1 MMRSALNEY
10 PLFAG
15 ISGEDQKMLL
25 PCINARLVDLPPG
38 QCVQWL
44 PEHTGL
50 VLDGELV
57 PDGELATDGKAEFCG
72 GRSAAE
78 ADADG
83 RGFTD
88 ARSAAEADADGRGFT
103 DSRSVAE
110 AEQKNSA
117 PGFGLKP
124 DALLLFDTPVTLT
137 AKEHCLILKMDRHM
151 MYSPCWFSCSFHH
164 RLMQN
169 ANELLQYI

>member
-10 PLFAG
+10 SLFAG

-44 PEHTGL
+44 PEHAGL

-57 PDGELATDGKAEFCG
+57 PDGEFAPDGDLAPDGKAELAPDGEAEFCG
-72 GRSAAE
+72 GRSAGE

-88 ARSAAEADADGRGFT
+88 ARSAAGVED
-103 DSRSVAE
+103 
-110 AEQKNSA
+110 KNSA
-117 PGFGLKP
+117 PGLELKP